1 MPSDGEVVGSQ
12 EVSALIGEGE
22 IREHSD
28 KLWKDQG
35 WQCTGE
41 YGVWQPQ
48 SLQLSSQQ
56 SNDRNIKK
64 LLIEIYKDIVLCF
77 SSFSFVIKAC
87 TRGMVRDHLV
97 FPLSMM
103 RIMMAKVNTIS
114 RIQFFQ
120 CRGELWAS
128 RKLINFEKKIP
139 PKKEQMRVQVYLIII
154 CIYCN
159 ILEYICDTSQNA

>member
-1 MPSDGEVVGSQ
+1 MPSDGEVVGRW

-22 IREHSD
+22 IRAF
-28 KLWKDQG
+28 
-35 WQCTGE
+35 WQALKGPRVTTHGE
-41 YGVWQPQ
+41 YGVWLPQ

-56 SNDRNIKK
+56 SDDRNIKK

-87 TRGMVRDHLV
+87 IRGMIRDHLV

-103 RIMMAKVNTIS
+103 RITKAKVNTIS
-114 RIQFFQ
+114 RIQLFQ

-128 RKLINFEKKIP
+128 RKLINFEKKNP